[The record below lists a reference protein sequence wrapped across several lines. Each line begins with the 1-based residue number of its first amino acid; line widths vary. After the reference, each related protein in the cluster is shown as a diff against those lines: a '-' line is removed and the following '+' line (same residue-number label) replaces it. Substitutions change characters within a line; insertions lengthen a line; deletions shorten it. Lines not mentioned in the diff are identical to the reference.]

1 MWKKAIYIGTGIVL
15 SLATIMTGSKSL
27 SDSNIENYKR
37 AAELQDE
44 MAARTFSGY
53 HMTDYPVA
61 FFDGTYDYVVTG
73 GAQEQ
78 NINIERRK
86 PVIGSFVG
94 TAYEVEGHYE
104 ILLPTVEQFSGMVDV
119 LSAVQTFTEEKNTLD
134 DEVGYSDEEH
144 IATIFHEGFHA
155 WQMSNFEKEM
165 EECLQGRSFLD
176 DNFGESLIVEKVD
189 HNPVIVA
196 YYEQEMALL
205 KKILLSDSME
215 EICSDL
221 AEYQRIDEDRKGL
234 LPEDVLIL
242 EDYYERIEGTAFY
255 IESKAYEMLKSEE
268 EYRTKY
274 VEPIN
279 HYSNGTHKY
288 YSMGMAK
295 CCILDKLCSDWRDT
309 YTFSESLTEML
320 CQQAG

>member
-73 GAQEQ
+73 GAQER

-196 YYEQEMALL
+196 YYE
-205 KKILLSDSME
+205 
-215 EICSDL
+215 
-221 AEYQRIDEDRKGL
+221 
-234 LPEDVLIL
+234 
-242 EDYYERIEGTAFY
+242 RIEGTAFY

-268 EYRTKY
+268 EYRAKY